1 MTRPDFAEMAREWL
15 HRTTS
20 ITSASPETERAVAQE
35 LERVWQLGGQRRKL
49 PVVRRVAPGM
59 KKKLRDAL

>member
-1 MTRPDFAEMAREWL
+1 VTRPDFAAMAREWL

-35 LERVWQLGGQRRKL
+35 LERVWQLGVLHAVIDKPSDQGHR
-49 PVVRRVAPGM
+49 
-59 KKKLRDAL
+59 

>member
-20 ITSASPETERAVAQE
+20 ITSASPETERAIAQE
-35 LERVWQLGGQRRKL
+35 FERMWQLGVLHAVLEKTSDHGYR
-49 PVVRRVAPGM
+49 
-59 KKKLRDAL
+59 